1 MTLGGLIIY
10 RRVQP
15 TATLTCRPVGSQEA
29 VTPLR
34 LYLPLGVAIGIAC
47 MSDPQ
52 GKSSHTGCQ
61 KANSVQLALT
71 GPAAFYW
78 AL

>member
-1 MTLGGLIIY
+1 MLLEVVILH
-10 RRVQP
+10 RRIQP

-34 LYLPLGVAIGIAC
+34 LYLPLGVGIGIAC

-52 GKSSHTGCQ
+52 GKSSHTGGL
-61 KANSVQLALT
+61 KANSVQLAST
-71 GPAAFYW
+71 GPAAFYL